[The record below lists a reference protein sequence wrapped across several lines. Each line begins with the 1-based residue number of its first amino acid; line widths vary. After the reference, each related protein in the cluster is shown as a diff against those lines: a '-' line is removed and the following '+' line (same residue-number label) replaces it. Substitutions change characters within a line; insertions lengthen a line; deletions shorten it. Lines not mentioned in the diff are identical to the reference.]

1 MRYLAAYLLASLG
14 GAAPSAAAIKKILEA
29 GGVDVD
35 DDRVDE
41 VVKALDGKTIS
52 EVIEAGRAKL
62 GSVPSGGAVAA
73 APAAGGAAA
82 AADAAPAVAEE
93 PAKEEKKDD
102 SDEESDD
109 DMGFGLFD

>member
-14 GAAPSAAAIKKILEA
+14 GAAPSADAIEKILEA
-29 GGVDVD
+29 GGVDCD
-35 DDRVDE
+35 ADRAAE

-52 EVIEAGRAKL
+52 EVIDAGRAKL
-62 GSVPSGGAVAA
+62 GSVPSGGAAVAA
-73 APAAGGAAA
+73 APAAGGAAE
-82 AADAAPAVAEE
+82 AAPAPAAEEE

>member
-14 GAAPSAAAIKKILEA
+14 GAAPTAAAIEKILEA
-29 GGVDVD
+29 GGVDCD
-35 DDRVDE
+35 ADRAAE

-52 EVIEAGRAKL
+52 EVIDAGRAKL

-73 APAAGGAAA
+73 APAASGAAEPAAA
-82 AADAAPAVAEE
+82 APVEAE

>member
-1 MRYLAAYLLASLG
+1 MIYDLRLNQKDQFQWIRNSPL
-14 GAAPSAAAIKKILEA
+14 PP
-29 GGVDVD
+29 
-35 DDRVDE
+35 
-41 VVKALDGKTIS
+41 GKTIS

-82 AADAAPAVAEE
+82 AADAAPAAAEE